1 MRYYVTAYGLIYV
14 LFQSYEPSSIA
25 IDKAS
30 GRITK
35 LRRCR
40 PSLFSVPMGSGR
52 NAKRLRI
59 VLLFIKLRL
68 SITGIFSNNK
78 QKHLHLYIYVSGF
91 QSKWCIYIYD
101 TRILQLYI
109 YMRYLNVSAF
119 RNTIPRQEHYRLFLF
134 FSSANENSVALVYN
148 IQLFKTK
155 KKFCK

>member
-1 MRYYVTAYGLIYV
+1 MGLFMFYFRVTNQVTYATA
-14 LFQSYEPSSIA
+14 IA

-35 LRRCR
+35 LRRSFSR
-40 PSLFSVPMGSGR
+40 FRDYDAMGPQTTSLFRVPMGSGR
-52 NAKRLRI
+52 NAKRLRN

-91 QSKWCIYIYD
+91 QRKWCIYIYD

-109 YMRYLNVSAF
+109 
-119 RNTIPRQEHYRLFLF
+119 FLM
-134 FSSANENSVALVYN
+134 LY
-148 IQLFKTK
+148 IYDT
-155 KKFCK
+155 